1 MSQIDANAEP
11 KVVPRIYSADK
22 ITLEEVVPLETPFS
36 VHIDVCSVCNFKCS
50 FCFQAD
56 YDGMKEVGLVR
67 GLMKMDLFKKTVDE
81 LKHFPEKIKKIKIG
95 NHGEPTMHKLLPK
108 FIEYIRAS
116 DVTEIVEV
124 FTNGSKLE
132 PTLNR
137 ALVDSG
143 LQRIN
148 ISLEGLTSE
157 RYKEVAD
164 VKMDMEELQANI
176 KDLYDYKNSVNS
188 DLNIY
193 IKVVDN
199 AGSYDTE
206 DDTIF
211 TFSQEER
218 DHFFD
223 TYGPICD
230 EIFIESIVPQWSQ
243 TQEDKQNIDVVND
256 EEEVQRLGMY
266 DQKIKN
272 YKEICPFTF
281 MYLHINYDGTVSPCT
296 LDWAKKVV
304 IGDINHQTPQEVW
317 KGEKLAQLQLAQLE
331 GKRHKIDFCNDCS
344 APMVCCD
351 EYLDPHA
358 EEIRK
363 KMFPNIERN
372 SPNQWTRKIDIPVQM
387 ITD

>member
-1 MSQIDANAEP
+1 
-11 KVVPRIYSADK
+11 
-22 ITLEEVVPLETPFS
+22 
-36 VHIDVCSVCNFKCS
+36 
-50 FCFQAD
+50 
-56 YDGMKEVGLVR
+56 GLKR
-67 GLMKMDLFKKTVDE
+67 GLMKMDLFKKTVDD
-81 LKHFPEKIKKIKIG
+81 LKEFPDKLKKIKIG

-137 ALVDSG
+137 ALVDAG

-148 ISLEGLTSE
+148 ISLEGLTAE

-164 VKMDMEELQANI
+164 VKINMDDLIANI
-176 KDLYDYKNSVNS
+176 KDLYEYKNLVNS
-188 DLNIY
+188 ELNVYVKI
-193 IKVVDN
+193 VDQ
-199 AGSYDTE
+199 ASAYDSE
-206 DDTIF
+206 DDRIF

-218 DHFFD
+218 DYFFN

-243 TQEDKQNIDVVND
+243 TQEEKQNLGVV
-256 EEEVQRLGMY
+256 EEQEIQRTGMY

-296 LDWAKKVV
+296 LDWPKKVL
-304 IGDINHQTPQEVW
+304 IGDVNNESAKEIW
-317 KGEKLAQLQLAQLE
+317 KGKKLAELQRAQLE

-351 EYLDPHA
+351 EFLDPHA

-363 KMFPNIERN
+363 KMFPNVGKN
-372 SPNQWTRKIDIPVQM
+372 APNQWVDNKVNSKINVPIQVVNQQ
-387 ITD
+387 